1 MITENTK
8 KVKENDM
15 LHEHLQVKTSPK
27 AKNEN
32 IVLWKNYRISVLNA
46 RLFRL
51 ERSEN
56 LRFRDS
62 ATQSVWFRDMPAQAY
77 QTAEKDGALY
87 IVTDACQLKITPAR
101 KDCRIRL
108 QGGEWQEIS
117 NAGNLL
123 GTYRT
128 LDECNGD
135 ICLAHTPNGRVLE
148 KVQLGT
154 GVCSKTGVATY
165 DDSHSLTLGEDGEI
179 KPERGD
185 GADEYIFAFGNDYRA
200 AVQALYALTGK
211 TPLVPRFALGNWW
224 SRYHDYTQEEY
235 MQLLTR
241 FKENDVPLA
250 VATIDMDWHWSTTTV
265 EKFRLEETG
274 KNTPYYVGDDQ
285 YKRAGWTGYSWN
297 TDLFPDYRAML
308 KEIEEMGLK
317 ITLNLHPADG
327 VRFWDD
333 QYAEMAKVMGV
344 DAASEQAIP
353 FDIVDTKFVNAYFD
367 ILHKPFERDGVAFW
381 WIDWQ
386 QGTKT
391 KMDGLD
397 PLWSLNHYHY
407 LDNGKE
413 SETPLILSRYAGV
426 GSHRYPLG
434 FSGDTEI
441 TWATLDYL
449 PYFTATASNV
459 GYSWWSHDIGG
470 HHRGDKNDELFVRHV
485 QFGVFSPINRLHC
498 SNWATLSKEPWYY
511 LNGTGE
517 IVKEWLRLRHKLLP
531 YLYSASYRTH
541 EDGVALIEPLYYEWD
556 MPKAYEYDRE
566 YLFGGQMLVV
576 PVAVER
582 KADGYAYTKAWIP
595 EGVWTDMFT
604 GDRYVVGAGGAEKTL
619 LRTLDNIPVLVRAG
633 GIVPLG
639 ANAGNDVKNPKA
651 LEVCVWEG
659 NGAFTLCED
668 GHENGDRGVLRTQMT
683 ATHEQS
689 GERSVQ
695 TLRMRFAG
703 DSSVV
708 PADRILRVS
717 FKDIPV
723 GARVRVCA
731 DGVELPVKNLHLMH
745 AAAEFAFNG
754 AQEITV
760 TAEYETQT
768 ELSRLLAQAAKI
780 LAMGEY
786 SNRLKIELWV
796 CLEKVKTVEA
806 YAAAVAT
813 CGMAEGIKSRLTE
826 TL

>member
-1 MITENTK
+1 
-8 KVKENDM
+8 M
-15 LHEHLQVKTSPK
+15 LHKHLQVKTFPK
-27 AKNEN
+27 AKKEN
-32 IVLWKNYRISVLNA
+32 IVLWNDYRISVLGT
-46 RLFRL
+46 RLFRV
-51 ERSEN
+51 EKSKD
-56 LRFRDS
+56 LRFRDD
-62 ATQSVWFRDMPAQAY
+62 ATQSVWFRDMPVQKY
-77 QTAEKDGALY
+77 QTEEKDGVLY
-87 IVTDACQLKITPAR
+87 ITTDACKLKLAKNR
-101 KDCRIRL
+101 DDCQICI
-108 QGGEWQEIS
+108 GDGAWQEIS

-128 LDECNGD
+128 LDECNGE
-135 ICLAHTPNGRVLE
+135 ICRTRTPNGRVLK

-154 GVCSKTGVATY
+154 GVCSKTGVAVY
-165 DDSHSLTLGEDGEI
+165 DDASSLTLGDDGEI
-179 KPERGD
+179 KPLRGD
-185 GADEYIFAFGNDYRA
+185 GLDEYIFAYGNDYRG
-200 AVQALYALTGK
+200 AVQALYALTGA

-241 FKENDVPLA
+241 FLENEVPLS
-250 VATIDMDWHWSTTTV
+250 VATIDMDWHWSTTV
-265 EKFRLEETG
+265 EEKFRLKETG
-274 KNTPYYVGDDQ
+274 RDTAYYVGDDE
-285 YKRAGWTGYSWN
+285 YNRAGWTGYAWN

-308 KEIEEMGLK
+308 KEIKDMGLK

-327 VRFWDD
+327 VRFWDT
-333 QYAEMAKVMGV
+333 QYAEMASVMGV
-344 DAASEQAIP
+344 DATTEQAIP

-434 FSGDTEI
+434 FSGDTDISWE
-441 TWATLDYL
+441 TLDYL

-470 HHRGDKNDELFVRHV
+470 HQIGEKNDEMFARHV
-485 QFGVFSPINRLHC
+485 QFGVLSPINRLHC
-498 SNWATLSKEPWYY
+498 SSWQTLSKEPWYF
-511 LNGTGE
+511 LNGAGE

-541 EDGVALIEPLYYEWD
+541 ESGIALIEPLYYEWD
-556 MPKAYEYDRE
+556 LPKAYEYDRE

-576 PVAVER
+576 PVTTAR
-582 KADGYAYTKAWIP
+582 RADGYAYTKAWIP

-604 GDRYVVGAGGAEKTL
+604 GDRYIVPKGGVEKTL
-619 LRTLDNIPVLVRAG
+619 LRTLDSIPVLVRAG
-633 GIVPLG
+633 AIVPLG
-639 ANAGNDVKNPKA
+639 ANAGNDVKNPKK
-651 LEVCVWEG
+651 LDICVWEG
-659 NGAFTLCED
+659 DGEFTLCED
-668 GHENGDRGVLRTQMT
+668 GREDGTRGLLRTQMT
-683 ATHEQS
+683 TS
-689 GERSVQ
+689 YKKTDDKSVQ
-695 TLRMRFAG
+695 TLRMQFTG

-708 PADRILRVS
+708 PADRVLRVS

-723 GARVRVCA
+723 GARVRVVA

-745 AAAEFAFNG
+745 AAAEFTFNG
-754 AQEITV
+754 AKEIVV
-760 TAEYETQT
+760 TAEYESQT
-768 ELSRLLAQAAKI
+768 ELSRLLAQAAKV
-780 LAMGEY
+780 LTMGEY

-796 CLEKVKTVEA
+796 RLEKVKTVEQ
-806 YAAAVAT
+806 YAAEVAT
-813 CGMAEGIKSRLTE
+813 CGMAEVIKARLVE